1 MFPPD
6 LPQVKNWFLYAH
18 RVFAKWLSF
27 FYFGISSLLLGI
39 LVLPVMRLV
48 LHPHKRFIMYSRRF
62 VSACM
67 RFFFNLM
74 HFLKCVDVDIEKAN
88 RDFLKQLSSKIVVAS
103 HPSILDSVLLISLLP
118 NADTIVAGH
127 LNRNIILRQ
136 IARWLY
142 ILNTD
147 DYEKI
152 LETCDKSLKLGNCL
166 LIFPEG
172 TRTRRYKKPRIK
184 KGAARISMA
193 CGCGIVPVHIGGT
206 DKFGLGKKDSWFG
219 FNPTERYVYRLTIGE
234 EISPVKYKNVSKSA
248 AVRRITKDIEAVLFP
263 EK

>member
-6 LPQVKNWFLYAH
+6 LPRVKNWPLYVY
-18 RVFAKWLSF
+18 RVFIKWLSF
-27 FYFGISSLLLGI
+27 FYFGLSSLLLGI

-48 LHPHKRFIMYSRRF
+48 LHPHKKFTKYSRRF

-67 RFFFNLM
+67 RFFFNFM
-74 HFLKCVDVDIEKAN
+74 HFFLCLDVEVEN
-88 RDFLKQLSSKIVVAS
+88 RDYLKQLSSKIIVAN
-103 HPSILDSVLLISLLP
+103 HPSILDSVLMISFLP
-118 NADTIVAGH
+118 SADTIVAGY

-136 IARWLY
+136 IVRWLY
-142 ILNTD
+142 ILNTN

-152 LETCDKSLKLGNCL
+152 LDACDKSLKQENCL

-172 TRTRRYKKPRIK
+172 TRTCRNKKPRIR
-184 KGAARISMA
+184 KGAARIALA

-206 DKFGLGKKDSWFG
+206 DKFGLGKKDPWLG
-219 FNPTERYVYRLTIGE
+219 FNPTERYVYRVTIGE
-234 EISPVKYKNVSKSA
+234 EIHHDKYMNISKSA